1 MLASSINAFGG
12 SVYLLRV
19 CVLLS
24 GVHDGGGALG
34 CLIIRGGA
42 ELGGST
48 ALGLAASLAAA

>member
-1 MLASSINAFGG
+1 M
-12 SVYLLRV
+12 
-19 CVLLS
+19 LLS